1 MSENNGK
8 AVENLSYCLKT
19 VIIELSDLRED
30 YKAAVEE
37 RDLLRQQLI
46 DNGITPYMNE
56 VPL

>member
-1 MSENNGK
+1 MSANNEK

-19 VIIELSDLRED
+19 VIIELYDLRED
-30 YKAAVEE
+30 YKEVVEE
-37 RDLLRQQLI
+37 RDLLRQQLL

>member
-8 AVENLSYCLKT
+8 AVENLSYCLRT
-19 VIIELSDLRED
+19 VIVELSDLRED
-30 YKAAVEE
+30 YAAVVEE

>member
-1 MSENNGK
+1 MSESSNK
-8 AVENLSYCLKT
+8 AVENLSYCLRT
-19 VIIELSDLRED
+19 VIVELSDLRED
-30 YKAAVEE
+30 YAAVVEE

>member
-8 AVENLSYCLKT
+8 AVENLSYCLRT
-19 VIIELSDLRED
+19 VIVELSNLRED
-30 YKAAVEE
+30 YAAVVEE
-37 RDLLRQQLI
+37 RDLLRQQLL

>member
-19 VIIELSDLRED
+19 VIIELYDLRED
-30 YKAAVEE
+30 YKEVVEE

-56 VPL
+56 VAL

>member
-37 RDLLRQQLI
+37 RDLLRQQLL
-46 DNGITPYMNE
+46 DNGITPFQNE

>member
-1 MSENNGK
+1 MSENSNK

-19 VIIELSDLRED
+19 VIIELYDLRED
-30 YKAAVEE
+30 YKEVVEE
-37 RDLLRQQLI
+37 RDLLRQQLL

>member
-8 AVENLSYCLKT
+8 AVENLSYCLRT
-19 VIIELSDLRED
+19 VIVELSDLRED
-30 YKAAVEE
+30 YKAVVEE

-46 DNGITPYMNE
+46 ANGITPFQDE

>member
-1 MSENNGK
+1 MSANNEK
-8 AVENLSYCLKT
+8 AVENLSYCLRT
-19 VIIELSDLRED
+19 VIVELSDLRED
-30 YKAAVEE
+30 YAAVVEE

>member
-1 MSENNGK
+1 MSANNEK

-30 YKAAVEE
+30 YKAVVEE

-46 DNGITPYMNE
+46 ANGITPFQDE

>member
-8 AVENLSYCLKT
+8 AVENLSYCLRT
-19 VIIELSDLRED
+19 VIVELSDLRED
-30 YKAAVEE
+30 YAAVVEE
-37 RDLLRQQLI
+37 RDLLRQQLL

>member
-30 YKAAVEE
+30 YAAVVEE
-37 RDLLRQQLI
+37 RDLLRQQLL

>member
-8 AVENLSYCLKT
+8 TVENLSYCLRT
-19 VIIELSDLRED
+19 VIVELSDLRED
-30 YKAAVEE
+30 YKAVVEE

-46 DNGITPYMNE
+46 DNGITPFQNE

>member
-19 VIIELSDLRED
+19 VIIELYDLRED
-30 YKAAVEE
+30 YNAVVEE
-37 RDLLRQQLI
+37 RDLLRQQLL

>member
-1 MSENNGK
+1 MSENSNK
-8 AVENLSYCLKT
+8 AVENLSYCLRT
-19 VIIELSDLRED
+19 VIVELSDLRED
-30 YKAAVEE
+30 YAAVVEE

>member
-1 MSENNGK
+1 MSENSNK
-8 AVENLSYCLKT
+8 AVENLSYCLRT
-19 VIIELSDLRED
+19 VIVELSDLRED

-46 DNGITPYMNE
+46 DNGITPFQNE

>member
-8 AVENLSYCLKT
+8 AVENLSYCLRT
-19 VIIELSDLRED
+19 VIVELSDLRED
-30 YKAAVEE
+30 YKEVVEE
-37 RDLLRQQLI
+37 RDLLRQQLL